1 MGTTLGNVVSML
13 QVCIGH
19 TSFRAALF
27 GPCNSL
33 QNDVCQVLCLI
44 GLAIACPPYSF
55 QVGAFTDFE
64 EMLND
69 VREECHATVE
79 AYLSMQAS
87 SCRRPGVLLQMSA
100 GSMEMRLF
108 IPRTCFLWNCDGICE
123 QDI

>member
-19 TSFRAALF
+19 TSFWAALF
-27 GPCNSL
+27 GPCYSL
-33 QNDVCQVLCLI
+33 QNAVCQVLFLV
-44 GLAIACPPYSF
+44 GTAIACPPCSF

-87 SCRRPGVLLQMSA
+87 RCRLPGFLLQMSD
-100 GSMEMRLF
+100 GIMKMRLF
-108 IPRTCFLWNCDGICE
+108 IPRTCFLWTCDESCE
-123 QDI
+123 QDL